1 MRDKLDAETIAKGL
15 SEGQRRWLRVN
26 EPAGK
31 SWLSFS
37 GKNFM
42 VTQRQLQKRGLVG
55 QCTLTPLGL
64 AVRAILRG
72 E

>member
-1 MRDKLDAETIAKGL
+1 MEAETVARRL
-15 SEGQRRWLRVN
+15 SAGQRRWLLVN

-31 SWLSFS
+31 SWGPFV
-37 GKNFM
+37 GKGFM

-64 AVRAILRG
+64 AVRAILKASTR
-72 E
+72 